1 MSLNVLICDTADEL
15 ARLQY
20 HFLRAGADLAVEVTT
35 DAFRAVEMAA
45 RTRPDVV
52 VCELD
57 LEGLGGVE
65 FIKRMRAT
73 SPDSKVLVWTVGRDP
88 GRVAEV
94 LTAGAAGYLTKEDS
108 PTSSWPPSGTP
119 PRGRCPSPPR
129 WRGGSAKNSPGRWPV
144 PANSRPNSRV

>member
-20 HFLRAGADLAVEVTT
+20 HFLRAG
-35 DAFRAVEMAA
+35 AVEMAA

-108 PTSSWPPSGTP
+108 PDELLAAIRSAASSGQQ
-119 PRGRCPSPPR
+119 
-129 WRGGSAKNSPGRWPV
+129 
-144 PANSRPNSRV
+144 

>member
-73 SPDSKVLVWTVGRDP
+73 SPDS
-88 GRVAEV
+88 
-94 LTAGAAGYLTKEDS
+94 
-108 PTSSWPPSGTP
+108 
-119 PRGRCPSPPR
+119 
-129 WRGGSAKNSPGRWPV
+129 
-144 PANSRPNSRV
+144 